1 MGVFL
6 VPSKILS
13 GVGAINELGANIEG
27 KGTKALI
34 VTDTFMIKFG
44 NVAKVTAALDANNIE
59 YAVFDGVTGEP
70 SDKMVAAGVEA
81 YKANGC
87 DFLIA
92 LGGGSPMDTAK
103 SIGVM
108 VASGAEKIS
117 DFMHKT
123 INVNVPYLVAIPTT
137 AGTGSEATQ
146 FTIIND
152 TENNVK
158 MLLAGPSVLPAL
170 AVVDPA
176 FTMTAPPSVTA
187 NTGVDALCHAVEA
200 YTSRKAQPLSDTF
213 ALSAIKRIHK
223 NLPICYADG
232 KNEQARM
239 QMALG
244 ATEAGIAFNNSS
256 VTIVHGMSRPIGALF
271 HVPHGLSNAILL
283 PACMEFA
290 IQENT
295 ARFAEIARIMGVADE
310 NTADMNAAKAFVVE
324 VTRFCK
330 ELGIPST
337 EEVLAKGGFTK
348 EDFFAQLD
356 KMATDALDS
365 GSPSNT
371 MKQPSKEDIIAIYK
385 KLFD

>member
-27 KGTKALI
+27 KGSKALI
-34 VTDTFMIKFG
+34 VTDPFMIKFG
-44 NVAKVTAALDANNIE
+44 NVAKVTAALEAHHID
-59 YAVFDGVTGEP
+59 YTVFDGVTGEP
-70 SDKMVAAGVEA
+70 SDKMVSAGVEA
-81 YKANGC
+81 YKNNGC

-108 VASGAEKIS
+108 VASGANKIS
-117 DFMHKT
+117 DCMHKT
-123 INVNVPYLVAIPTT
+123 INVNVPYLVAVPTT

-295 ARFAEIARIMGVADE
+295 ARFAEIARLMGVADE
-310 NTADMNAAKAFVVE
+310 NTADMDAAKAFVAE

-348 EDFFAQLD
+348 DDFFAQLD

-365 GSPSNT
+365 GSPANT
-371 MKQPSKEDIIAIYK
+371 MRQPSKEDIIAIYK
-385 KLFD
+385 KVFD

>member
-1 MGVFL
+1 MH
-6 VPSKILS
+6 
-13 GVGAINELGANIEG
+13 
-27 KGTKALI
+27 
-34 VTDTFMIKFG
+34 
-44 NVAKVTAALDANNIE
+44 
-59 YAVFDGVTGEP
+59 
-70 SDKMVAAGVEA
+70 
-81 YKANGC
+81 
-87 DFLIA
+87 
-92 LGGGSPMDTAK
+92 K
-103 SIGVM
+103 SITV
-108 VASGAEKIS
+108 E
-117 DFMHKT
+117 
-123 INVNVPYLVAIPTT
+123 VPYLVAIPTT

-146 FTIIND
+146 FTIIAD

-176 FTMTAPPSVTA
+176 FTMTAPPFVTS

-213 ALSAIKRIHK
+213 ALSAIKRIHE

-283 PACMEFA
+283 PVCMEFA

-295 ARFAEIARIMGVADE
+295 ARFADIARIMGVADE
-310 NTADMNAAKAFVVE
+310 NTEDMVAAKAFVAE

-348 EDFFAQLD
+348 EDFLAQLD

-365 GSPSNT
+365 GSPNNT
-371 MKQPSKEDIIAIYK
+371 MKQPTKEEVIEIYK
-385 KLFD
+385 KLF

>member
-1 MGVFL
+1 
-6 VPSKILS
+6 
-13 GVGAINELGANIEG
+13 
-27 KGTKALI
+27 
-34 VTDTFMIKFG
+34 MIKFG
-44 NVAKVTAALDANNIE
+44 NVAKVTAALEAHHID
-59 YAVFDGVTGEP
+59 YTVFDGVTGEP
-70 SDKMVAAGVEA
+70 SDKMVSAGVEA
-81 YKANGC
+81 YKNNGC

-108 VASGAEKIS
+108 VASGANKIS

-123 INVNVPYLVAIPTT
+123 INVNVPYLVAVPTT

-295 ARFAEIARIMGVADE
+295 ARFAEIARLMGVADE
-310 NTADMNAAKAFVVE
+310 NTADMDASKAFVAE

-348 EDFFAQLD
+348 DDFFAQLD

-365 GSPSNT
+365 GSPANT
-371 MKQPSKEDIIAIYK
+371 MRQPSKEDIIAIYK

>member
-1 MGVFL
+1 
-6 VPSKILS
+6 
-13 GVGAINELGANIEG
+13 
-27 KGTKALI
+27 
-34 VTDTFMIKFG
+34 
-44 NVAKVTAALDANNIE
+44 
-59 YAVFDGVTGEP
+59 
-70 SDKMVAAGVEA
+70 
-81 YKANGC
+81 
-87 DFLIA
+87 
-92 LGGGSPMDTAK
+92 MDTAK

-310 NTADMNAAKAFVVE
+310 NTADMDAAKAFVAE

-348 EDFFAQLD
+348 DDFFAQLD

>member
-1 MGVFL
+1 MTGVQ
-6 VPSKILS
+6 
-13 GVGAINELGANIEG
+13 
-27 KGTKALI
+27 TCAL
-34 VTDTFMIKFG
+34 
-44 NVAKVTAALDANNIE
+44 
-59 YAVFDGVTGEP
+59 P
-70 SDKMVAAGVEA
+70 
-81 YKANGC
+81 
-87 DFLIA
+87 
-92 LGGGSPMDTAK
+92 
-103 SIGVM
+103 
-108 VASGAEKIS
+108 IS
-117 DFMHKT
+117 
-123 INVNVPYLVAIPTT
+123 
-137 AGTGSEATQ
+137 GSEATQ
-146 FTIIND
+146 FTIIAD

-187 NTGVDALCHAVEA
+187 ATGVDALCHAVEA

-213 ALSAIKRIHK
+213 ALSAIKKIHK
-223 NLPICYADG
+223 NLPICFADG

-271 HVPHGLSNAILL
+271 HIAHGVSNAVLL

-295 ARFAEIARIMGVADE
+295 ARFAEIARIMEVATDE
-310 NTADMNAAKAFVVE
+310 TDDMTAAKAFVAE

-330 ELGIPST
+330 ELNIPSV
-337 EEVLAKGGFTK
+337 EEILNKNGFTK
-348 EDFFAQLD
+348 DDFLAQLD

-365 GSPSNT
+365 GSPANT
-371 MKQPSKEDIIAIYK
+371 MRQPTKEEIIEIYK
-385 KLFD
+385 KLF

>member
-1 MGVFL
+1 ML
-6 VPSKILS
+6 KH
-13 GVGAINELGANIEG
+13 
-27 KGTKALI
+27 
-34 VTDTFMIKFG
+34 IKQ
-44 NVAKVTAALDANNIE
+44 
-59 YAVFDGVTGEP
+59 
-70 SDKMVAAGVEA
+70 
-81 YKANGC
+81 
-87 DFLIA
+87 
-92 LGGGSPMDTAK
+92 TAK

-271 HVPHGLSNAILL
+271 HVPHGLSFHVPHGLSNAILL

-310 NTADMNAAKAFVVE
+310 NTADMDAAKAFVVE

>member
-13 GVGAINELGANIEG
+13 GVGAINELGANIKG
-27 KGTKALI
+27 KGNKALI
-34 VTDTFMIKFG
+34 VTDKFMVQFG
-44 NVAKVTAALDANNIE
+44 NVAKVTNALDACNIE
-59 YAVFDGVTGEP
+59 YVVYDGISGEP
-70 SDKMVAAGVEA
+70 TDKMVAEGVKLYQE
-81 YKANGC
+81 NEC
-87 DFLIA
+87 DFLIG
-92 LGGGSPMDTAK
+92 LGGGSPMDSAK
-103 SIGVM
+103 AIGVM
-108 VASGAEKIS
+108 LASDAKKIS
-117 DFMHKT
+117 DFMHKSIT
-123 INVNVPYLVAIPTT
+123 VNVPYLVAIPTT

-146 FTIIND
+146 FTIIAD

-187 NTGVDALCHAVEA
+187 ATGVDALCHAVEA

-213 ALSAIKRIHK
+213 ALSAIKKIHK
-223 NLPICYADG
+223 NLPICFADG

-271 HVPHGLSNAILL
+271 HIAHGVSNAVLL

-295 ARFAEIARIMGVADE
+295 ARFAEIARIMEVATDE
-310 NTADMNAAKAFVVE
+310 TDDMTAAKAFVAE

-330 ELGIPST
+330 ELNIPSV
-337 EEVLAKGGFTK
+337 EEILNKNGFTK
-348 EDFFAQLD
+348 DDFLAQLD

-365 GSPSNT
+365 GSPANT
-371 MKQPSKEDIIAIYK
+371 MRQPTKEEIIEIYK
-385 KLFD
+385 KLF

>member
-34 VTDTFMIKFG
+34 VTDTFMIIFG
-44 NVAKVTAALDANNIE
+44 NVAKVTAALDAHNIE

-310 NTADMNAAKAFVVE
+310 NTADMDAAKAFVAE

-348 EDFFAQLD
+348 DDFFAQLD